1 MNINLFK
8 IMHVFGLAYF
18 CRSSSSTSE
27 SDIAVKMRSN
37 YLLLHKNRNL
47 ERSHPQSLDKKK
59 NE

>member
-18 CRSSSSTSE
+18 CRSSSTSE

-47 ERSHPQSLDKKK
+47 ERSPQSLDKKK